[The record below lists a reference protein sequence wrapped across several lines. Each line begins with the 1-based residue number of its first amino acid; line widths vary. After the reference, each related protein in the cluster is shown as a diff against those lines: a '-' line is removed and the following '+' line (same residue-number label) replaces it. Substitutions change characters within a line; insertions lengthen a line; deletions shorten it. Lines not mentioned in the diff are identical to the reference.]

1 MNLYMVSLGGK
12 AKGCNIEVHD
22 VQFVVAEHI
31 DDTVGVLRD
40 NWYGLPLKLH
50 MDSHKL
56 IKGTE
61 GYSIRL
67 SLEKPE
73 NKKRLFFVH
82 FGGYIKVST
91 QEVHDVGLFVGESDQ
106 EVKERVNRDN
116 AVADIENH
124 VDSFVE
130 VEARLLSADGKTYY
144 IDLVKSDEETNME
157 PDWFGYR
164 RIDVY

>member
-22 VQFVVAEHI
+22 VQFVVADHI
-31 DDTVGVLRD
+31 DNTVEALRN
-40 NWYGLPLKLH
+40 NWYGLPEKLH

-56 IKGTE
+56 IKGAE

-67 SLEKPE
+67 CLEKPE
-73 NKKRLFFVH
+73 NKKHLFFVH
-82 FGGYIKVST
+82 LGGYKKVST
-91 QEVHDVGLFVGESDQ
+91 QEIHDVGLFIGEADQ
-106 EVKERVNRDN
+106 EVKERVNKEN
-116 AVADIENH
+116 SVADIENH
-124 VDSFVE
+124 LDSLVE

-144 IDLVKSDEETNME
+144 IDLVKSNEEYNME

-164 RIDVY
+164 RIDI